1 MRQITR
7 RSFVGTGAAA
17 SLASAVGWNSASAS
31 TAVLSDGQRERGERA
46 ERTVR
51 FTGDGQGLAPAAYI
65 RVLAD
70 IAEREG
76 ITPDYYSRGGVV
88 TELEERMAAILGKE
102 RAVFLATGTL
112 ANHLAVREQARGRSR
127 VIVQEDSHL
136 YADSGDCA
144 EVLSHLNLV
153 TLARGA
159 GTFTVD
165 DVQGVLNRTAAGR
178 VETGV
183 GVISIESPI
192 RRRLGEL
199 FDYDEMRRICEFARQ
214 EGIATHLDGARLFM
228 ASAYTGIAPSEF
240 AALFDTVYV
249 SMWKYFNA
257 SAGAILAGPAA
268 LLDDL
273 FNPRRMFGGALPGA
287 WPLAAVALHYID
299 GFDERFAAGVRASE
313 ELFPLLNA
321 IGPLRV
327 ERIPNGSNVFKL
339 HVAGTDLDAVR
350 EQLAGQEILLPAP
363 AGWFDGFTLAVN
375 ETLARRPAAETAAAF
390 AGAVQA

>member
-1 MRQITR
+1 MDRISR

-17 SLASAVGWNSASAS
+17 SLASAAGIAGIPASLTGRDGP
-31 TAVLSDGQRERGERA
+31 TATRSQDAVKFR
-46 ERTVR
+46 
-51 FTGDGQGLAPAAYI
+51 GDGQWLSPAEYLQ
-65 RVLAD
+65 VLSEIISRD
-70 IAEREG
+70 EID
-76 ITPDYYSRGGVV
+76 PDYYSRGGVV

-112 ANHLAVREQARGRSR
+112 ANHLAVRVQARGRSR

-144 EVLSHLNLV
+144 EVLSNLNLE

-159 GTFTVD
+159 GSFTVE
-165 DVQGVLNRTAAGR
+165 DVQGVLDRTAGGR
-178 VETGV
+178 VRTGV

-199 FDYDEMRRICEFARQ
+199 FDYDKMRRISGFARQ
-214 EGIATHLDGARLFM
+214 NDIATHLDGARLFM
-228 ASAYTGIAPSEF
+228 ASAYTGISPSEY
-240 AALFDTVYV
+240 AGLFDTVYV

-257 SAGAILAGPAA
+257 SAGAILAGPRD

-273 FNPRRMFGGALPGA
+273 YHPRRMFGGALPGA

-299 GFDERFAAGVRASE
+299 GFEARFAAGVRASE
-313 ELFPLLNA
+313 ELFPMLDS

-327 ERIPNGSNVFKL
+327 ERVPNGSNVFKL
-339 HVAGTDLDAVR
+339 HVDVEDLGGVR
-350 EQLAGQEILLPAP
+350 ERLAQQDVLVSAPAP
-363 AGWFDGFTLAVN
+363 GSVGFTLTVN
-375 ETLARRPAAETAAAF
+375 ETLARRPASETAAAF
-390 AGAVQA
+390 EAAVRA

>member
-17 SLASAVGWNSASAS
+17 SLASAVGMKTASAS
-31 TAVLSDGQRERGERA
+31 TVARSDRQRERT

-51 FTGDGQGLAPAAYI
+51 LTGDGQGLMPAEYS

-70 IAEREG
+70 IVEREG
-76 ITPDYYSRGGVV
+76 IAPDYYSRGGVV

-112 ANHLAVREQARGRSR
+112 ANHLAVRQQARGRTR

-144 EVLSHLNLV
+144 EVLSNLNLV
-153 TLARGA
+153 TLARGT
-159 GTFTVD
+159 GTFTVE
-165 DVQGVLNRTAAGR
+165 DVQDVLNRTAAGR

-199 FDYDEMRRICEFARQ
+199 FDYPEMRRVCEFARA
-214 EGIATHLDGARLFM
+214 ENIGTHLDGARLFM
-228 ASAYTGIAPSEF
+228 ASAYTGVAPAEF

-257 SAGAILAGPAA
+257 PSGAILAGPAE

-273 FNPRRMFGGALPGA
+273 YHPRRMFGGALPGA
-287 WPLAAVALHYID
+287 WPFAAVALHFIE
-299 GFDERFAAGVRASE
+299 GFEERFAAGVRMSD
-313 ELFPLLNA
+313 ELLPMLDA
-321 IGPLRV
+321 IGPIRV
-327 ERIPNGSNVFKL
+327 ERIPNGSNVFNL
-339 HVAGTDLDAVR
+339 RVDLDDLDAVR
-350 EQLAGQEILLPAP
+350 DRLAGQDVVVPRPASD
-363 AGWFDGFTLAVN
+363 FRGFRLNVN
-375 ETLARRPAAETAAAF
+375 ETLARRPAAATARAFET
-390 AGAVQA
+390 AVQA